1 VRRAWL
7 TYNPAAGRFPAGP
20 LLGRATRVL
29 ANAGW
34 DVQLITTE
42 DKFGLSKLASQ
53 AVNAECQAVFVAG
66 GDGSVGRV
74 AATLAGTQTAL
85 GVLPAGTAN
94 VWAQEI
100 GLPHLDYGHLFA
112 LEQAAARLAHGN
124 IRLVDLGEC
133 NGQPFLLWAGMG
145 LAAKVV
151 NSIEPRVRWEKLFS
165 VAHYATI
172 ALWSSI
178 GWEGIELQARAS
190 GKKWSGRFLVAVACN
205 IPGYAGGLAEL
216 APGAQV
222 DDGLLD
228 FWLIGGESVRDV
240 VIRVVQV
247 FRGTHIDAPGV
258 VHFRAGEATFEAE
271 INMPMQID
279 GEPWVMESPIKF
291 HVRRRVLR
299 VLVPADVTSG
309 LFLSPDLPR
318 HDS

>member
-1 VRRAWL
+1 MTVRRAWL
-7 TYNPAAGRFPAGP
+7 IYNPTAGRFPAGP

-29 ANAGW
+29 VNAGW
-34 DVQLITTE
+34 DVQQVTTE
-42 DKFGLSKLASQ
+42 DKFALSELASQ
-53 AVNAECQAVFVAG
+53 AVNADCQAVFVAG

-74 AATLAGTQTAL
+74 AAILAGTQTAL

-133 NGQPFLLWAGMG
+133 NGQPFLLWAGIG
-145 LAAKVV
+145 LAAKVI

-165 VAHYATI
+165 IAHYATI

-178 GWEGIELQARAS
+178 GWEGIDLKAHAS
-190 GKKWSGRFLVAVACN
+190 GKKWSGRFLIAVACN

-228 FWLIGGESVRDV
+228 FWLIGGETVRDV
-240 VIRVVQV
+240 VARVVQV
-247 FRGTHIDAPGV
+247 FRGTHVDAPGV
-258 VHFRAGEATFEAE
+258 VHFRAGEATFEIE
-271 INMPMQID
+271 TDTPMQLD
-279 GEPWVMESPIKF
+279 GEPWVMESPIQF
-291 HVRRRVLR
+291 NIRRKVLR
-299 VLVPADVTSG
+299 VLVPADVSSR
-309 LFLSPDLPR
+309 LFISNLPG
-318 HDS
+318 